1 VLDSSEAATATD
13 AIGWAA
19 SGAMAL
25 TGCPGTAPLV
35 PQAPVYSRLLAL
47 ADEVAALTARLGRRV
62 DIDPGLLLSGRAAL
76 LGLQRSGR
84 TSPNGSCRL
93 LEASDGWLA
102 INLARPSDVD
112 AVDAIVGEPVV
123 VDPWLALASAASR
136 LQAGELAARAQLL
149 GVPAAPLASRSL
161 AWHGRDPWRLLRIG
175 ERRARPVDRLDELVV
190 VDLSSM
196 WAGPVCAQLLGRAG
210 ARVIKVESV
219 KRPDGARDGIGA
231 FFDWLH
237 AGHQSVALD
246 FDTEAGRD
254 DLLRLVARADIVIES
269 SRPRALRQLGV
280 DAERVVGDGPG
291 RTWVSITGYGR
302 DHDDGDRVAFGD
314 DAAVAGG
321 LVAYDAEGAPVFCGD
336 AIADPLTG
344 LHAALAALTA
354 IDAGGGAIIDVAM
367 SAVAAGV
374 VREPSAGDTFVVERT
389 GTDRWEVR
397 DGRLRQEV
405 LAPRAPVVQGRA
417 PSLGEHTAQ
426 VLAEL

>member
-1 VLDSSEAATATD
+1 
-13 AIGWAA
+13 
-19 SGAMAL
+19 
-25 TGCPGTAPLV
+25 
-35 PQAPVYSRLLAL
+35 
-47 ADEVAALTARLGRRV
+47 
-62 DIDPGLLLSGRAAL
+62 
-76 LGLQRSGR
+76 
-84 TSPNGSCRL
+84 
-93 LEASDGWLA
+93 
-102 INLARPSDVD
+102 
-112 AVDAIVGEPVV
+112 
-123 VDPWLALASAASR
+123 
-136 LQAGELAARAQLL
+136 
-149 GVPAAPLASRSL
+149 
-161 AWHGRDPWRLLRIG
+161 
-175 ERRARPVDRLDELVV
+175 VDRLDELVV

-196 WAGPVCAQLLGRAG
+196 WAGPVCAQLLGGAG

-219 KRPDGARDGIGA
+219 KRPDGARDGVGA

-246 FDTEAGRD
+246 FDTEAGRG

-269 SRPRALRQLGV
+269 SRPRALRQLGI
-280 DAERVVGDGPG
+280 DAERVVRDGPG

-302 DHDDGDRVAFGD
+302 DHDDGEWVAFGD

-344 LHAALAALTA
+344 LHAALAALTT
-354 IDAGGGAIIDVAM
+354 IDAGGGAIIDIAM

-374 VREPSAGDTFVVERT
+374 VGEPSAEAFVVERT

-397 DGRLRQEV
+397 DGHLRPEV

-417 PSLGEHTAQ
+417 PSLGEHTAH